1 MIKFAGAAMA
11 GLTYDI
17 NTFVSLDV
25 GYRYLYIGGTNVDT
39 TIYNANSKIEIGG
52 INEHQIRV
60 GLRFYVN

>member
-1 MIKFAGAAMA
+1 MA

-25 GYRYLYIGGTNVDT
+25 GYRFLYIGGSDVDT
-39 TIYNANSKIEIGG
+39 LVYGNSSKIEIGSV
-52 INEHQIRV
+52 NEHQVRA